1 MLATKT
7 FIGQR
12 LDMEHYKN
20 VSMDRT
26 IEVFDEDED
35 VYDLG
40 SLDVI
45 FEFFAKPHGKSIET
59 FNLGDATDNLIV
71 FNGQVLNY
79 RPGQYYHECYQMS
92 DSSPSLKVLLFYG
105 VSEIL

>member
-1 MLATKT
+1 MLATRT

-26 IEVFDEDED
+26 IEVLDQND

-40 SLDVI
+40 SLDVL
-45 FEFFAKPHGKSIET
+45 FEFFAKPNGKSLQV
-59 FNLGDATDNLIV
+59 FNMGDVTDNLVV
-71 FNGQVLNY
+71 FDGQVLNY
-79 RPGQYYHECYQMS
+79 RSGIYYHECYKMT
-92 DSSPSLKVLLFYG
+92 DASPSEKILLFYG

>member
-1 MLATKT
+1 MLAVKT
-7 FIGQR
+7 FIGKR
-12 LDMEHYKN
+12 LELEHYRN

-26 IEVFDEDED
+26 IEVYDED

-45 FEFFAKPHGKSIET
+45 FEFFAKPHGKSLEV

-71 FNGQVLNY
+71 FDGELLDY
-79 RPGQYYHECYQMS
+79 RPGIYFHECYQMT
-92 DSSPSLKVLLFYG
+92 DASPSEKILLFYG